1 MPSGLRRNLDRIQK
15 PVWLRQLA
23 DMVER
28 DRRSTRSD
36 SPLKIAK
43 DAVVIDSTGLS
54 IQKFRTDDGRS
65 A

>member
-1 MPSGLRRNLDRIQK
+1 
-15 PVWLRQLA
+15 
-23 DMVER
+23 MVER